1 MLEFIPRRKAIQQQ
15 EVKQEVIE
23 EPKLNFAK
31 DCIEIELM
39 SKCTIRCYPDGQQRV
54 IRSSQWV
61 IGEAKII
68 NKETQKKPKEEVN
81 PEVKA
86 KDEEEE

>member
-1 MLEFIPRRKAIQQQ
+1 MEFIPRRKAIQQQ
-15 EVKQEVIE
+15 EVKQQVIE

-31 DCIEIELM
+31 DCIDI
-39 SKCTIRCYPDGQQRV
+39 SIIRRTTIRIYPDGQRRI
-54 IRSSQWV
+54 IRDWQDFE
-61 IGEAKII
+61 GEAKIV
-68 NKETQKKPKEEVN
+68 NKEKQKKPKEEVN